1 MARPTKFSI
10 AHKAILKSLKKE
22 KKQFFTIGDISTLF
36 YEKRENWD
44 VASSMTL
51 DDFINNLIINNDLEE
66 VKLKFPNK
74 TISNYSIGS
83 GNIPIN
89 TLALSIKNNSYLS
102 HYTALSYHNLTE
114 QIPKTIYVTS
124 ERKHKGEN
132 ENILAQESI
141 DIAFSKEQR
150 VSSNYAIFN
159 DYTIYLL
166 EGQST
171 NNKGVLETIGS
182 DGYTIR
188 VTDIERTLI
197 DIVVRPNYAG
207 GIYEVLKA
215 YERAASKVSINR
227 LAAYLSQMK
236 FIYPYAQ
243 AIGFYMERSGAYRE
257 SQIKL
262 LKKKFDF
269 NFYLTYSMKDTEY
282 SEKWRLYYPK
292 GF

>member
-10 AHKAILKSLKKE
+10 AHDKVVSSLKKE
-22 KKQFFTIGDISTLF
+22 KKQFFTVTELYTLF
-36 YEKRENWD
+36 FEKREVWGI
-44 VASSMTL
+44 ASTMTFE
-51 DDFINNLIINNDLEE
+51 DFIKNLTLNKDLEE

-74 TISNYSIGS
+74 TVINYSLGF
-83 GNIPIN
+83 GKIPMN
-89 TLALSIKNNSYLS
+89 SLALSIKKEAYLS

-124 ERKHKGEN
+124 ERKNRIEN
-132 ENILAQESI
+132 ESNLVQNAI

-150 VSSNYAIFN
+150 ISNNYAIFN

-166 EGQST
+166 EGQAT
-171 NNKGVLETIGS
+171 NNKGVIEILNNE
-182 DGYTIR
+182 GYTIR

-215 YERAASKVSINR
+215 YEKAASKISVNR
-227 LAAYLSQMK
+227 LAAYLSQIK
-236 FIYPYAQ
+236 FIYPYGQ
-243 AIGFYMERSGAYRE
+243 AIGFYMERSGAYKE
-257 SQIKL
+257 SQINL
-262 LKKKFDF
+262 LKKQFDF
-269 NFYLTYSMKDTEY
+269 NFYLTYSIKDMEY
-282 SEKWRLYYPK
+282 SEKWRLFYPK